1 VYLVS
6 AKERQYMRVIEIKI
20 DNDTLYKKII
30 SFLKSLHISFE
41 VKEKELDFSKYK
53 IDAFKNI
60 DAVKYQREI
69 RDEW

>member
-1 VYLVS
+1 
-6 AKERQYMRVIEIKI
+6 MRVIEIKI
-20 DNDTLYKKII
+20 DNETLYKKII
-30 SFLKSLHISFE
+30 SFLESLHISFE

-53 IDAFKNI
+53 IETFKNI